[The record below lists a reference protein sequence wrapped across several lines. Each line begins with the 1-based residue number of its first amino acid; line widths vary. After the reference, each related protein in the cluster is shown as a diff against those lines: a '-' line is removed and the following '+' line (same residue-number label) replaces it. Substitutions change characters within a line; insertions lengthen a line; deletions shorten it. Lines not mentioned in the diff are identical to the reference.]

1 MFEIKPTKLA
11 GCFEMQL
18 KVLEDIRGH
27 FVKVFHTKEFAA
39 HGLETNFV
47 EEYYSVSSKN
57 VIRGMHFQTPPM
69 EHVKVVYC
77 VQGSVLDVT
86 VDLRIGS
93 PTYGQNFVIE
103 LNSAKANSLYIPTG
117 VAHGFCALSDQS
129 IVVYKVSTIYSPCN
143 DNGILWKSIE
153 LEWPTNKPILS
164 ARDQTFVP
172 LGQFIS
178 PFKYE

>member
-1 MFEIKPTKLA
+1 MLEIKPTKLA
-11 GCFEMQL
+11 GCFEMQS

-86 VDLRIGS
+86 VDLRVGS

-103 LNSAKANSLYIPTG
+103 LNSAKRISGELTNTDIVMNNTFWIGVQPSLTKEMLEYAAVQIE
-117 VAHGFCALSDQS
+117 AYLGF
-129 IVVYKVSTIYSPCN
+129 
-143 DNGILWKSIE
+143 G
-153 LEWPTNKPILS
+153 
-164 ARDQTFVP
+164 F
-172 LGQFIS
+172 
-178 PFKYE
+178 